1 MSLWWQASL
10 EWGWLPVVTK
20 LFGNE
25 PLRPLTAQL
34 VCLGIQIHPP
44 ILGGFCFEPH
54 MVGSLSEVY
63 SYWKWPIY
71 SWFSHQKLWFS
82 IVMLV
87 YQRCIYIYIH
97 IYRLVLVSFYES
109 FVKKRQCVFTNCTA
123 PEIWPSSSHIQ
134 PKLLIASTSTRRSSW
149 SSSLVACTR
158 SQGK

>member
-34 VCLGIQIHPP
+34 VYLGIHIHPP

-87 YQRCIYIYIH
+87 YQRCIYIGLFWCLSMNH
-97 IYRLVLVSFYES
+97 LL
-109 FVKKRQCVFTNCTA
+109 KKRQCVFTNCTA